1 MSGLDTARL
10 ERIRTHFDRYV
21 DYGRLP
27 GYFVQIARDGELAY
41 EAAGGRR
48 DLEAGLPVEPD
59 TLWRI
64 YSMTK
69 PITSVAAM
77 LLLEEGTFELKDPI
91 ARWLPPANTRESA
104 NAGMNFATGSLS
116 SKAPSSHSIIAAT
129 EVIGLVIE

>member
-21 DYGRLP
+21 DDGRLS
-27 GYFVQIARDGELAY
+27 GYLVQVARDGELAY

-48 DLEAGLPVEPD
+48 DVEAGLPVERD

-77 LLLEEGTFELKDPI
+77 LLWEEGAFELKDPI
-91 ARWLPPANTRESA
+91 ARWLPE
-104 NAGMNFATGSLS
+104 FA
-116 SKAPSSHSIIAAT
+116 
-129 EVIGLVIE
+129 